1 VWHLVR
7 INCLELDFMLSIR
20 LCVVYMF
27 IYKITWVI
35 NEFNFLVQLEW
46 IRNRKEAVRR
56 KKS

>member
-1 VWHLVR
+1 
-7 INCLELDFMLSIR
+7 MLSIR